1 MDDITVAR
9 AVHVL
14 SVIHW
19 FGGVAF
25 VTAVILPAVSR
36 LAMPTERLAL
46 FEAVERRFAAQARV
60 SVPLAGLSG
69 LYMVERL
76 DLWPRFLDP
85 AAWWLLAM
93 LLLWLAF
100 MAILFLFEPLLL
112 RGWFGRRAVADP
124 AGAFAV
130 VRRAHW
136 LLLAAGA
143 VTAGAGVLG
152 AHGGLS

>member
-1 MDDITVAR
+1 MDDVTVAR
-9 AVHVL
+9 TIHVL
-14 SVIHW
+14 SVVHW

-36 LAMPTERLAL
+36 RTRAAGRLAL
-46 FEAVERRFAAQARV
+46 FEAVEHCFAAQVRV

-85 AAWWLLAM
+85 AAWWLIAM
-93 LLLWLAF
+93 LLLWLVF
-100 MAILFLFEPLLL
+100 MAILFVLEPLVL
-112 RGWFGRRAVADP
+112 RGSFARRARTDP
-124 AGAFAV
+124 DGAFAL

-143 VTAGAGVLG
+143 ATAGAGVLG
-152 AHGGLS
+152 AHGGLP